1 VDTFTSIKVFRQ
13 VVDSGSFV
21 RAAELLDMS
30 PPMVSRHVRHVEQRL
45 GVRLLNRNTRSL
57 SLTELGR
64 VYFERCRSIL
74 EELQA
79 TELEL
84 GSLGSVPR
92 GTLRISVPNAA
103 SGQWLAELLAE
114 YRHRYPEVLLDLS
127 FEDRVVN
134 LVDEGYDLA
143 LRIAVSADALPAG
156 VVARPLLQTV
166 FQLAASHDYLKRRGV
181 PKFPEDLAQHEF
193 IAVGDMLNC
202 LPRSTGMG
210 KGGGSVPIVLRYRSI
225 DGVANAVAAGIGIG
239 PVPAV
244 LFEDPAFRE
253 VLTPVFQDYP
263 LRQATLYVVYASRRF
278 LPPKLRTFVDFIV
291 EFFSPASEPKPRLF
305 RAPRPAYRAPL
316 TSIGEARMRRKLDTQ
331 LTASA
336 ACS

>member
-1 VDTFTSIKVFRQ
+1 VDTFTSIRVFRQ

-30 PPMVSRHVRHVEQRL
+30 TPSVSRHVMHVEQRL
-45 GVRLLNRNTRSL
+45 GVRLLNRNNRSL
-57 SLTELGR
+57 SLTESGR

-74 EELQA
+74 DELQA

-84 GSLGSVPR
+84 GCLGMVPR
-92 GTLRISVPNAA
+92 GTLRVSVPNSA
-103 SGQWLAELLAE
+103 SGWLAELLAE
-114 YRHRYPEVLLDLS
+114 YRRRYPEVLPDMS
-127 FEDRVVN
+127 FEDRFVN

-143 LRIAVSADALPAG
+143 LRIAVSPDALPAG

-166 FQLAASHDYLKRRGV
+166 FQLAASHEYLKRRGV

-202 LPRSTGMG
+202 LPRPAGTG
-210 KGGGSVPIVLRYRSI
+210 KVVLRYRSI
-225 DGVANAVAAGIGIG
+225 DGVADAVAAGIGIA

-253 VLTPVFQDYP
+253 VLTPVLPDYP

-291 EFFSPASEPKPRLF
+291 EFFSPASESKPRLF

-316 TSIGEARMRRKLDTQ
+316 TSIAEARMRRKADTR

>member
-1 VDTFTSIKVFRQ
+1 VDTFTSIRVFRQ

-30 PPMVSRHVRHVEQRL
+30 TPMVSRHVLHVEQRL
-45 GVRLLNRNTRSL
+45 GVRLLNRNNRSL
-57 SLTELGR
+57 SLTEPGR

-84 GSLGSVPR
+84 GSQGSVPR
-92 GTLRISVPNAA
+92 GTLRVSVPNSA

-114 YRHRYPEVLLDLS
+114 YRRRYPEVLLDLS
-127 FEDRVVN
+127 FEDRFVN

-143 LRIAVSADALPAG
+143 LRIAVSPDAVPAG
-156 VVARPLLQTV
+156 VVARPLLKAV

-202 LPRSTGMG
+202 LPRPAGTG
-210 KGGGSVPIVLRYRSI
+210 KGVVLRYRSI
-225 DGVANAVAAGIGIG
+225 DGVADAVAAGIGIA

-253 VLTPVFQDYP
+253 VLTPVLPDYP

-291 EFFSPASEPKPRLF
+291 EFFSPASELKPRLF

-316 TSIGEARMRRKLDTQ
+316 TSIGEARIAAKRIRSSPLRLRAHE
-331 LTASA
+331 LTAS
-336 ACS
+336 

>member
-1 VDTFTSIKVFRQ
+1 
-13 VVDSGSFV
+13 
-21 RAAELLDMS
+21 M
-30 PPMVSRHVRHVEQRL
+30 HVEQRL
-45 GVRLLNRNTRSL
+45 GVRLLNRNNRSL
-57 SLTELGR
+57 SLTEPGR

-74 EELQA
+74 DELQA

-84 GSLGSVPR
+84 GCLGTVPR
-92 GTLRISVPNAA
+92 GTLRVSVPNSA
-103 SGQWLAELLAE
+103 SGWLAELLAE
-114 YRHRYPEVLLDLS
+114 YRRRYPEVLLDLS
-127 FEDRVVN
+127 FEDRFVN

-143 LRIAVSADALPAG
+143 LRIAVSPDALPAG

-202 LPRSTGMG
+202 LPRPAGTG
-210 KGGGSVPIVLRYRSI
+210 KGVVLRYRSI
-225 DGVANAVAAGIGIG
+225 DGVADAVAAGIGIA

-253 VLTPVFQDYP
+253 VLTPVLPDYP

-305 RAPRPAYRAPL
+305 RAPRPASRAPL
-316 TSIGEARMRRKLDTQ
+316 TSIGEARMRRKADTQ

>member
-30 PPMVSRHVRHVEQRL
+30 TPMVSRHVLHVEQRL
-45 GVRLLNRNTRSL
+45 GVRLLNRNNRSL
-57 SLTELGR
+57 SLTEPGR

-84 GSLGSVPR
+84 GSQGSVPR
-92 GTLRISVPNAA
+92 GTLRVSAPNSA

-127 FEDRVVN
+127 FEDRFVN

-143 LRIAVSADALPAG
+143 LRIAVSPDALPAG

-202 LPRSTGMG
+202 LPRPAGTG
-210 KGGGSVPIVLRYRSI
+210 KGGGSVRVVLRYRSI
-225 DGVANAVAAGIGIG
+225 DGVANAVAAGIGIA

-253 VLTPVFQDYP
+253 VLTPVFPDYP

-291 EFFSPASEPKPRLF
+291 EFFSAASEPKPRLV
-305 RAPRPAYRAPL
+305 RASRPAYRAPL
-316 TSIGEARMRRKLDTQ
+316 TSIGEARMRRKADTQ
-331 LTASA
+331 LTAAA

>member
-1 VDTFTSIKVFRQ
+1 MDTLTGIRVFRQ

-30 PPMVSRHVRHVEQRL
+30 TPMVSRHVRHVEQRL

-84 GSLGSVPR
+84 GSQGSVPR
-92 GTLRISVPNAA
+92 GTLRVSVPNSA

-143 LRIAVSADALPAG
+143 LRIAVSADTLPAG
-156 VVARPLLQTV
+156 VVARPLIQTV

-181 PKFPEDLAQHEF
+181 PKLPEDLAQHEF

-202 LPRSTGMG
+202 LPRPAGTG
-210 KGGGSVPIVLRYRSI
+210 KGGSSVNVVLRYRSI
-225 DGVANAVAAGIGIG
+225 DGVANAVAAGIGIA

-253 VLTPVFQDYP
+253 VLTPVFPDYP

-291 EFFSPASEPKPRLF
+291 EFFSSASEPKPRLF

-316 TSIGEARMRRKLDTQ
+316 TSLGESRMRRKADAQ

-336 ACS
+336 VCS

>member
-1 VDTFTSIKVFRQ
+1 MDTFTSIRVFRQ

-30 PPMVSRHVRHVEQRL
+30 TPMVSRHVLHVEQRL
-45 GVRLLNRNTRSL
+45 GVRLLNRNNRSL
-57 SLTELGR
+57 SLTEPGR

-84 GSLGSVPR
+84 GCLGRVPR
-92 GTLRISVPNAA
+92 GTLRVSVPNSA

-114 YRHRYPEVLLDLS
+114 YRRRYPEVLLDLS
-127 FEDRVVN
+127 FENRFVN

-143 LRIAVSADALPAG
+143 LRIATSPDALPAG
-156 VVARPLLQTV
+156 VVARPLLPAV

-181 PKFPEDLAQHEF
+181 PKFPEDLAQHEL

-202 LPRSTGMG
+202 LPRPAGTG
-210 KGGGSVPIVLRYRSI
+210 KGVVLRYRSI
-225 DGVANAVAAGIGIG
+225 DGVADAVAAGIGIA

-253 VLTPVFQDYP
+253 VLTPVLPDYP

-291 EFFSPASEPKPRLF
+291 EFFSPASESKPRLF

-316 TSIGEARMRRKLDTQ
+316 TSIGEARMRRKADTQ

>member
-1 VDTFTSIKVFRQ
+1 MQEHSGRATSNRAGARLPGH
-13 VVDSGSFV
+13 GSA
-21 RAAELLDMS
+21 R
-30 PPMVSRHVRHVEQRL
+30 
-45 GVRLLNRNTRSL
+45 
-57 SLTELGR
+57 
-64 VYFERCRSIL
+64 Y
-74 EELQA
+74 A
-79 TELEL
+79 TSQ
-84 GSLGSVPR
+84 G
-92 GTLRISVPNAA
+92 
-103 SGQWLAELLAE
+103 WLAELLAE
-114 YRHRYPEVLLDLS
+114 YRRRYPEVLLDLS
-127 FEDRVVN
+127 FEDRFVN

-143 LRIAVSADALPAG
+143 LRMAVSPDALPAG

-202 LPRSTGMG
+202 LPRPAGTG
-210 KGGGSVPIVLRYRSI
+210 KGVVLRYRSI
-225 DGVANAVAAGIGIG
+225 DGVADAVAAGIGIA

-253 VLTPVFQDYP
+253 VLTPVLPDYP

-291 EFFSPASEPKPRLF
+291 EFFSSASETKPRLF

-316 TSIGEARMRRKLDTQ
+316 TSIGEARMRRKADTQ